1 MEQSILKFLDTIGK
15 VDFSSVWQVF
25 FYALGVF
32 WIVVLYWIW
41 LDSGDRT
48 SNRLVRV
55 GYVLLG
61 LVFNIVG
68 LIIYLI
74 VRPTQTI
81 EEIYWS
87 DLERRYLKFET
98 AELGDCPKCG
108 AQLYPGFRFCPQCRY
123 RLKIKCPSCNVYM
136 DRKYKYC
143 PHCGEEAHKSATFV
157 SQAPT
162 KEVMQ
167 EQIAASRIEA
177 VAVVEESR
185 TRYSVKKDV
194 VLKVGESIIAGY
206 KIIGKKIVSLFEKSR
221 DMVKGGK
228 QQDSVVKVSQNNQKK
243 KKNRKKKR

>member
-1 MEQSILKFLDTIGK
+1 MEQSILKFLDTMGK
-15 VDFSSVWQVF
+15 VDFSAVWQIF

-48 SNRLVRV
+48 SSKFARA

-61 LVFNIVG
+61 LIFNVVG

-98 AELGDCPKCG
+98 SELGDCPKCG
-108 AQLYPGFRFCPQCRY
+108 AQLYPGFKFCPECRY
-123 RLKIKCPSCNVYM
+123 KLKIKCPSCNVYM

-143 PHCGEEAHKSATFV
+143 PHCGEEAHKSTTFV
-157 SQAPT
+157 SQTPT
-162 KEVMQ
+162 KEVME
-167 EQIAASRIEA
+167 EQIEASRVEA
-177 VAVVEESR
+177 VSVVEESR

-194 VLKVGESIIAGY
+194 VMKVGESIIQGY
-206 KIIGKKIVSLFEKSR
+206 KVIGAKFVALLSSLKRKEKDSLDSGKISETSK
-221 DMVKGGK
+221 
-228 QQDSVVKVSQNNQKK
+228 NNSKK
-243 KKNRKKKR
+243 KKNRKKRK